1 MTAMKYISND
11 FIARL
16 LFMVMVGTGVAG
28 CSVVPQKTVDYRP
41 VIPPD
46 LSPPPQTTGAI
57 YQSGYEQRLFED
69 IKARRVGDI
78 LIVNFDEKTAAT
90 KNAKTNTDK
99 GSEVNTNVTEFLG
112 SFPQFN
118 VPGLIPLASNNN
130 NTLDNDFDSS
140 INFDSDAGSS
150 QSNSLSGNIA
160 VTVIQVYPNGYLFV
174 SGEKRL
180 TLNQGDEYV
189 QLSGIVRPVDITS
202 NNVIA
207 SSKIADARI
216 AYSGEGVLND
226 ANRMGWL
233 TRVFN
238 SPYWPF

>member
-1 MTAMKYISND
+1 MTAIKYLSNV
-11 FIARL
+11 FVSRL
-16 LFMVMVGTGVAG
+16 LPVVMVGAGVVG
-28 CSVVPQKTVDYRP
+28 CSVAPQKTVDYRP

-57 YQSGYEQRLFED
+57 YQAGYEQRLFED
-69 IKARRVGDI
+69 IKARRIGDI
-78 LIVNFDEKTAAT
+78 LIVTFDEKTAAT
-90 KNAKTNTDK
+90 KNAQTNTDK

-130 NTLDNDFDSS
+130 NTLDNDLDSS
-140 INFDSDAGSS
+140 VNFDSDAGSS
-150 QSNSLSGNIA
+150 QSNSLTGNIA

-189 QLSGIVRPVDITS
+189 QLSGIVRPVDITT
-202 NNVIA
+202 NNMIA

>member
-1 MTAMKYISND
+1 MTTVKDLLNGFA
-11 FIARL
+11 ARL
-16 LFMVMVGTGVAG
+16 LAMVVVGTGAVG
-28 CSVVPQKTVDYRP
+28 CSVVPQKTTDYRP
-41 VIPPD
+41 VIPPE
-46 LSPPPQTTGAI
+46 LAPPPQTTGAI

-78 LIVNFDEKTAAT
+78 LIVSFDEKTAAT

-99 GSEVNTNVTEFLG
+99 GSEVKTDVIEFLG
-112 SFPQFN
+112 SYPQFN
-118 VPGLIPLASNNN
+118 VPGLIPLASNDN

-150 QSNSLSGNIA
+150 QSNSLTGNIA
-160 VTVIQVYPNGYLFV
+160 VTVIQVYPNGYLYV

-189 QLSGIVRPVDITS
+189 QLSGIVRPVDIEPDNT
-202 NNVIA
+202 IA

-233 TRVFN
+233 TRFFN